1 MWEKSKENSDVSYK
15 NTNPVMRAQSHDQS
29 IISPKGP
36 ISRYHALEV
45 NAVSKYESGGAGAG
59 GREKWGKNTVH
70 SIAILMCTFKTS
82 FIQYKKLLT
91 EDGQKI
97 GTFERFVSG
106 SMAGA
111 TAQTFIYPME
121 VNTIMKSVVLVVFVF
136 LSIAA

>member
-1 MWEKSKENSDVSYK
+1 M
-15 NTNPVMRAQSHDQS
+15 
-29 IISPKGP
+29 
-36 ISRYHALEV
+36 
-45 NAVSKYESGGAGAG
+45 
-59 GREKWGKNTVH
+59 
-70 SIAILMCTFKTS
+70 
-82 FIQYKKLLT
+82 LT